1 MNVATKNGSAKNGH
15 SRLDEAMALL
25 IGNQA
30 AFVASQAELNARHAE
45 LERRH
50 VDDRREADERF
61 ARIESQMIEI
71 IRVLTDHTRQ
81 LEKLTEAVRDRIGF
95 KP

>member
-1 MNVATKNGSAKNGH
+1 MAGKNGSAKNGH

-30 AFVASQAELNARHAE
+30 SFVASMADINSRHAE
-45 LERRH
+45 LEREANER
-50 VDDRREADERF
+50 VDRLEAQMREVV
-61 ARIESQMIEI
+61 RI
-71 IRVLTDHTRQ
+71 LTDHTRQ

-95 KP
+95 KVGP